1 MKELYPGDQGIW
13 VQYLQLAL
21 QRAGQQVMLDGIFG
35 PKTCAAVEK
44 VMGSSGKCAVK
55 EAQWNRLLPFLRGY
69 ITHEVKAGDTFFS
82 IAKMY
87 DTTMERVMH
96 ANPGTDA
103 GALQI
108 GSTVVVPFNFPLV
121 SGEVPY
127 TSLLTGWI
135 IEGLQARY
143 PYLQVGTIGR
153 SVMGTPLW
161 SLQLGNGP
169 VEVGYNA
176 SFHANES
183 ITTPVLLK
191 FVERLLEAYADE
203 RMYEELYPERLF
215 EEYSLYLVPLV
226 NPDGVDLVNGL
237 LTEGFYYRR
246 AVRIA
251 SGFPDIPFPDG
262 WKANIQGVDLNL
274 QFPAGWDM
282 AKKIKFEQGYNRPA
296 PRDYVGQTPLSVPES
311 IAMFD
316 FTRNHDFSLILA
328 YHTQGEVIY
337 WKYLDE
343 EPEGA
348 RRIAEYFAKV
358 SGYRIEETPAA
369 SGYAA
374 VEQAKSVQKIN
385 ALTDNIK
392 QISSQTNLLALN
404 ANIEA
409 ARAGEAGRGF
419 AVVASEIG
427 DLATQTLDTVSTID
441 EIVGEVNSSVS
452 NMTECLT
459 TIMEFLEQTVLGDY
473 EHFAQ
478 VGEQYHADADTF
490 QQIMQ
495 QTKEAVDALE
505 QHIGEISSTVS
516 EINSMVEQS
525 TDGISGIAEKSGST
539 QNLVTEGY
547 DKLQE
552 CTQSVN
558 VIRDFVAQFHL
569 D

>member
-69 ITHEVKAGDTFFS
+69 ITHEVKAGDTFS

-108 GSTVVVPFNFPLV
+108 GSTVVVPLSFPLV

-191 FVERLLEAYADE
+191 FAERLLEAYADE

-215 EEYSLYLVPLV
+215 EEYSCILYH
-226 NPDGVDLVNGL
+226 
-237 LTEGFYYRR
+237 
-246 AVRIA
+246 
-251 SGFPDIPFPDG
+251 
-262 WKANIQGVDLNL
+262 W
-274 QFPAGWDM
+274 
-282 AKKIKFEQGYNRPA
+282 
-296 PRDYVGQTPLSVPES
+296 S
-311 IAMFD
+311 I
-316 FTRNHDFSLILA
+316 R
-328 YHTQGEVIY
+328 
-337 WKYLDE
+337 
-343 EPEGA
+343 
-348 RRIAEYFAKV
+348 
-358 SGYRIEETPAA
+358 
-369 SGYAA
+369 
-374 VEQAKSVQKIN
+374 
-385 ALTDNIK
+385 
-392 QISSQTNLLALN
+392 
-404 ANIEA
+404 
-409 ARAGEAGRGF
+409 
-419 AVVASEIG
+419 
-427 DLATQTLDTVSTID
+427 
-441 EIVGEVNSSVS
+441 
-452 NMTECLT
+452 
-459 TIMEFLEQTVLGDY
+459 
-473 EHFAQ
+473 
-478 VGEQYHADADTF
+478 
-490 QQIMQ
+490 
-495 QTKEAVDALE
+495 
-505 QHIGEISSTVS
+505 
-516 EINSMVEQS
+516 MVW
-525 TDGISGIAEKSGST
+525 IW
-539 QNLVTEGY
+539 
-547 DKLQE
+547 
-552 CTQSVN
+552 
-558 VIRDFVAQFHL
+558 
-569 D
+569 

>member
-108 GSTVVVPFNFPLV
+108 GSTVVVPLNFPLV

-311 IAMFD
+311 TAMFD
-316 FTRNHDFSLILA
+316 FTRNRDFSLILA

-348 RRIAEYFAKV
+348 RRIAEYFSKV

-369 SGYAA
+369 SGYAGY
-374 VEQAKSVQKIN
+374 KDWFIN
-385 ALTDNIK
+385 FYDRPGYT
-392 QISSQTNLLALN
+392 
-404 ANIEA
+404 IEA
-409 ARAGEAGRGF
+409 GLGENPLPMGQF
-419 AVVASEIG
+419 PQIYK
-427 DLATQTLDTVSTID
+427 DN
-441 EIVGEVNSSVS
+441 VGILLGG
-452 NMTECLT
+452 MTE
-459 TIMEFLEQTVLGDY
+459 LE
-473 EHFAQ
+473 
-478 VGEQYHADADTF
+478 
-490 QQIMQ
+490 
-495 QTKEAVDALE
+495 
-505 QHIGEISSTVS
+505 
-516 EINSMVEQS
+516 
-525 TDGISGIAEKSGST
+525 
-539 QNLVTEGY
+539 
-547 DKLQE
+547 
-552 CTQSVN
+552 
-558 VIRDFVAQFHL
+558 
-569 D
+569 

>member
-203 RMYEELYPERLF
+203 HMYEELYPERLF

-358 SGYRIEETPAA
+358 SSYRIEETPAA
-369 SGYAA
+369 SGYAGY
-374 VEQAKSVQKIN
+374 KDWFIN
-385 ALTDNIK
+385 FYDRPGYT
-392 QISSQTNLLALN
+392 
-404 ANIEA
+404 IEA
-409 ARAGEAGRGF
+409 GLGENPLPMEQF
-419 AVVASEIG
+419 SKIYK
-427 DLATQTLDTVSTID
+427 DN
-441 EIVGEVNSSVS
+441 VGILLGG
-452 NMTECLT
+452 MTE
-459 TIMEFLEQTVLGDY
+459 LE
-473 EHFAQ
+473 
-478 VGEQYHADADTF
+478 
-490 QQIMQ
+490 
-495 QTKEAVDALE
+495 
-505 QHIGEISSTVS
+505 
-516 EINSMVEQS
+516 
-525 TDGISGIAEKSGST
+525 
-539 QNLVTEGY
+539 
-547 DKLQE
+547 
-552 CTQSVN
+552 
-558 VIRDFVAQFHL
+558 
-569 D
+569 

>member
-1 MKELYPGDQGIW
+1 MI
-13 VQYLQLAL
+13 
-21 QRAGQQVMLDGIFG
+21 
-35 PKTCAAVEK
+35 
-44 VMGSSGKCAVK
+44 SSRR
-55 EAQWNRLLPFLRGY
+55 NRLLPFLRGY

-108 GSTVVVPFNFPLV
+108 GSTVVVPLNFPLV

-191 FVERLLEAYADE
+191 FVEQLLETYADE

-311 IAMFD
+311 TAMFD

-369 SGYAA
+369 SGYAGY
-374 VEQAKSVQKIN
+374 KDWFIN
-385 ALTDNIK
+385 FYDRPGYT
-392 QISSQTNLLALN
+392 
-404 ANIEA
+404 IEA
-409 ARAGEAGRGF
+409 GLGENPLPMEQF
-419 AVVASEIG
+419 SKIYK
-427 DLATQTLDTVSTID
+427 DN
-441 EIVGEVNSSVS
+441 VGILLGG
-452 NMTECLT
+452 MTE
-459 TIMEFLEQTVLGDY
+459 LE
-473 EHFAQ
+473 
-478 VGEQYHADADTF
+478 
-490 QQIMQ
+490 
-495 QTKEAVDALE
+495 
-505 QHIGEISSTVS
+505 
-516 EINSMVEQS
+516 
-525 TDGISGIAEKSGST
+525 
-539 QNLVTEGY
+539 
-547 DKLQE
+547 
-552 CTQSVN
+552 
-558 VIRDFVAQFHL
+558 
-569 D
+569 

>member
-1 MKELYPGDQGIW
+1 
-13 VQYLQLAL
+13 
-21 QRAGQQVMLDGIFG
+21 
-35 PKTCAAVEK
+35 
-44 VMGSSGKCAVK
+44 
-55 EAQWNRLLPFLRGY
+55 
-69 ITHEVKAGDTFFS
+69 
-82 IAKMY
+82 
-87 DTTMERVMH
+87 MH

-108 GSTVVVPFNFPLV
+108 GSTVVVPLNFPLV

-191 FVERLLEAYADE
+191 FVEQLLEAYADE

-311 IAMFD
+311 TAMFD

-348 RRIAEYFAKV
+348 RRIAEYFSKV

-369 SGYAA
+369 SGYAGY
-374 VEQAKSVQKIN
+374 KDWFIN
-385 ALTDNIK
+385 FYDRPGYT
-392 QISSQTNLLALN
+392 
-404 ANIEA
+404 IEA
-409 ARAGEAGRGF
+409 GLGENPLPMGQF
-419 AVVASEIG
+419 PKIYK
-427 DLATQTLDTVSTID
+427 DN
-441 EIVGEVNSSVS
+441 VGILLGG
-452 NMTECLT
+452 MTE
-459 TIMEFLEQTVLGDY
+459 LE
-473 EHFAQ
+473 
-478 VGEQYHADADTF
+478 
-490 QQIMQ
+490 
-495 QTKEAVDALE
+495 
-505 QHIGEISSTVS
+505 
-516 EINSMVEQS
+516 
-525 TDGISGIAEKSGST
+525 
-539 QNLVTEGY
+539 
-547 DKLQE
+547 
-552 CTQSVN
+552 
-558 VIRDFVAQFHL
+558 
-569 D
+569 